1 MKILIITN
9 IRSGGTALIYYFK
22 AFSISIADDPKIVN
36 LKDLDILFEKYD
48 GIKLSVSAFTYQ
60 DYINVIKY
68 LEKFNIKILFLIRNN
83 YKCAL
88 SIIKS
93 QIINKFTN
101 GYKLSYDL
109 NLDKNIEPFTIPFE
123 NVIYEAN
130 KICKKYT
137 EIKKFLDFTNTKYM
151 AFRFEWLFNKSEE
164 KYSKIYIILRYVG
177 IKLELKQVQ
186 STKIEYLENNSEI
199 IYEKY
204 CLNHK
209 ELLEKISSLKDGL
222 EPFELS
228 YKAY

>member
-22 AFSISIADDPKIVN
+22 AFSISIADDPRISN
-36 LKDLDILFEKYD
+36 MKDLDILFEKYD
-48 GIKLSVSAFTYQ
+48 GIKLSVSTFTYQ
-60 DYINVIKY
+60 EYINIIKY
-68 LEKFNIKILFLIRNN
+68 LEKYDIKILFLARNN

-109 NLDKNIEPFTIPFE
+109 SFDKNIKSFTIPFE
-123 NVIYEAN
+123 NVVYEAN

-137 EIKKFLDFTNTKYM
+137 EIKKFLDLANTKYM
-151 AFRFEWLFNKSEE
+151 ALRFEWLFDKNEE
-164 KYSKIYIILRYVG
+164 KYSKIYILLRYIG
-177 IKLELKQVQ
+177 NKIELKQVQ
-186 STKIEYLENNSEI
+186 STKIEYLENNAEI

-204 CLNHK
+204 CLNYK
-209 ELLEKISSLKDGL
+209 ELLEKISLLNDGL
-222 EPFELS
+222 EPFELP